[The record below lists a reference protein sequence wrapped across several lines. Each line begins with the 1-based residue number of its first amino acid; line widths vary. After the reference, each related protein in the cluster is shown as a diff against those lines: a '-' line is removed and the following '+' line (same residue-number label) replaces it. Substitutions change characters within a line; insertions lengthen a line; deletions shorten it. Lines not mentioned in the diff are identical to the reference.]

1 LDYNRNV
8 AMSRLPVNEQR
19 TAHRWDLHR
28 YFAGIAGAAREIIE
42 YRILVPQ
49 SDATAAGNGMFDEIF
64 RFINLRAN
72 LHFVHF

>member
-1 LDYNRNV
+1 
-8 AMSRLPVNEQR
+8 MSRLPVNERR

-28 YFAGIAGAAREIIE
+28 YFAGIAGTACEIIE

-64 RFINLRAN
+64 TRLINLRAN
-72 LHFVHF
+72 LHFAHF